1 MTIAFI
7 TSQTSLISWF
17 KNALARIQWDLR
29 SRYCVHSI
37 SHLLFSRHRI
47 NVGPDPCRKG
57 SITGNETKTP
67 THTTPGGACPTL
79 SAQCGPICTRNPSQP
94 QRPLPLAF
102 ITPVAWS
109 GERPSLH
116 RKNLQEETSLW
127 DNRLRRYLCPVS
139 RLCRPTSVG
148 LALIAPSWGVES
160 LVPTV
165 HILFFFSPEEIYVWR
180 KSTVSPDFFPPL
192 RIYIM
197 RTLYTSTGICMPGF
211 RRSGFT
217 HTHIIICIL

>member
-127 DNRLRRYLCPVS
+127 DNLLVSRESPLPPYQRWPGINSPVLRRWEPGPDSSYPF
-139 RLCRPTSVG
+139 
-148 LALIAPSWGVES
+148 
-160 LVPTV
+160 
-165 HILFFFSPEEIYVWR
+165 LFFPGR
-180 KSTVSPDFFPPL
+180 N
-192 RIYIM
+192 
-197 RTLYTSTGICMPGF
+197 ICLKEKH
-211 RRSGFT
+211 S
-217 HTHIIICIL
+217 